1 MHMNLRSAEDDGN
14 EYSGGEEMRYK
25 EGRIRCS
32 LTQNIS
38 SSAGRMRS
46 FIVMKINSGRWLT
59 SVLQNSCLLFP
70 V

>member
-46 FIVMKINSGRWLT
+46 FIVMKINSGR
-59 SVLQNSCLLFP
+59 
-70 V
+70 